1 MRFCLL
7 RKTSAE
13 ARGILIHTRRLTIGR
28 APSQHLQLAAPGVEP
43 RHAVLMTSTLG
54 GLRVAPLSGKAILV
68 NGRREIRARRV
79 APGDVI
85 DVGAAKLTIHPSRSR
100 RAVILEVH
108 EPEGESAAAHRS
120 RRKLRPPARA

>member
-1 MRFCLL
+1 
-7 RKTSAE
+7 
-13 ARGILIHTRRLTIGR
+13 
-28 APSQHLQLAAPGVEP
+28 
-43 RHAVLMTSTLG
+43 MTSTLG

-85 DVGAAKLTIHPSRSR
+85 QVGSAQLTIHPSRSR

-108 EPEGESAAAHRS
+108 EPETDSSATHEESTEAPAAGPRMSPWSWGLSLTCAV
-120 RRKLRPPARA
+120 LFLFLPL